1 MRTPPNLSATPF
13 RLACSIVFGL
23 ALAVL
28 MTSRVLGH
36 SIWIEPSDDGQLVVR
51 FSEPG
56 EEYETSPGHLDGVS
70 PPVAFAFGTNGS
82 PQTIDAPRKTD
93 HFLLPNLSPTH
104 AACLEA
110 PYAVMTTP
118 GRPGRKPIFY
128 ARWQPDIDTA
138 ADPALTLDLVPTG
151 KPGEVR
157 VYFRGQPLADITAT
171 LHGPDGK
178 NREIVADAEGYLR
191 FTADQSGLH
200 HLSIGRH
207 RETQGGFHGGL
218 AYELTSHNAALTW
231 IQR

>member
-1 MRTPPNLSATPF
+1 MRTPPNPSATVSRP
-13 RLACSIVFGL
+13 AIVL
-23 ALAVL
+23 VLTLTALMAA
-28 MTSRVLGH
+28 RVLGH
-36 SIWIEPSDDGQLVVR
+36 SVWIEPSDDGQLVVR

-70 PPVAFAFGTNGS
+70 PPVAFFPTGTNGS

-93 HFLLPNLSPTH
+93 HFLLPDLSPTN

-110 PYAVMTTP
+110 AYAVMTTP

-128 ARWQPDIDTA
+128 ARWHPDVTVDA
-138 ADPALTLDLVPTG
+138 EPALTLDLVPTG

-157 VYFRGQPLADITAT
+157 VYFRGQPLADIAAT

-178 NREIVADAEGYLR
+178 NREVTADSEGYLR
-191 FTADQSGLH
+191 FTTDQSGLY